1 MIRSMTG
8 FGRYEEVID
17 GRNILVE
24 IRSVNHRYSEI
35 STKISRGY
43 GFIEDKL
50 KKFVSKKI
58 SRGKIDITINIQ
70 TLETEN
76 VEVIINYPL
85 ALGYIEALN
94 ELKEKYDLKGDISV
108 SLLSRYQ
115 DILTI
120 KSSNVDENK
129 IIEDV
134 LFVAKKALDKLILMR
149 EKEGM
154 SLQEDIKLKSHNIRS
169 ALKLIEE
176 KVPSVISNYEKRL
189 KTKISEL
196 ISDYNI
202 DEQRVLTEVAIFADK
217 TAIDEEIV
225 RLKSHLDQFS
235 IMLESDSAVG
245 RKMDFL
251 VQEMNREANTIG
263 SKSADSE
270 ILHIVVDIKADI
282 EKIREQVQ
290 NIE

>member
-1 MIRSMTG
+1 M
-8 FGRYEEVID
+8 
-17 GRNILVE
+17 
-24 IRSVNHRYSEI
+24 
-35 STKISRGY
+35 
-43 GFIEDKL
+43 
-50 KKFVSKKI
+50 
-58 SRGKIDITINIQ
+58 
-70 TLETEN
+70 
-76 VEVIINYPL
+76 
-85 ALGYIEALN
+85 
-94 ELKEKYDLKGDISV
+94 
-108 SLLSRYQ
+108 
-115 DILTI
+115 
-120 KSSNVDENK
+120 
-129 IIEDV
+129 
-134 LFVAKKALDKLILMR
+134 
-149 EKEGM
+149 
-154 SLQEDIKLKSHNIRS
+154 
-169 ALKLIEE
+169 KLIEE

>member
-1 MIRSMTG
+1 
-8 FGRYEEVID
+8 
-17 GRNILVE
+17 
-24 IRSVNHRYSEI
+24 
-35 STKISRGY
+35 
-43 GFIEDKL
+43 
-50 KKFVSKKI
+50 
-58 SRGKIDITINIQ
+58 
-70 TLETEN
+70 
-76 VEVIINYPL
+76 
-85 ALGYIEALN
+85 
-94 ELKEKYDLKGDISV
+94 
-108 SLLSRYQ
+108 
-115 DILTI
+115 
-120 KSSNVDENK
+120 
-129 IIEDV
+129 
-134 LFVAKKALDKLILMR
+134 MR

-176 KVPSVISNYEKRL
+176 KVPSVVSNYEKRL

-225 RLKSHLDQFS
+225 RLKSHLDQLS

>member
-1 MIRSMTG
+1 MCQVLLYRI
-8 FGRYEEVID
+8 
-17 GRNILVE
+17 
-24 IRSVNHRYSEI
+24 
-35 STKISRGY
+35 
-43 GFIEDKL
+43 
-50 KKFVSKKI
+50 
-58 SRGKIDITINIQ
+58 
-70 TLETEN
+70 
-76 VEVIINYPL
+76 
-85 ALGYIEALN
+85 N

-225 RLKSHLDQFS
+225 RLKSHLDQLS